1 MEPNSLKITFIC
13 YEVLSFCSNID
24 SKSSNNW
31 HSEVNNIQNMWDEF
45 ESKLVKLVDK
55 ITPLTQFINCK
66 VKIKLPNSIK
76 NKIKKE
82 KGS

>member
-1 MEPNSLKITFIC
+1 
-13 YEVLSFCSNID
+13 
-24 SKSSNNW
+24 
-31 HSEVNNIQNMWDEF
+31 MWDEF